1 MEADKEKIKAMVHW
15 PQSKNVIELRG
26 FLGLIRYY
34 RRFVQGYGNLAAPL
48 TQLLHKDAFEWND
61 ETTSASEGLKQAM
74 MIIPVLTSLDFS
86 QPFVIETDASR
97 FGLWCSLIP
106 KFLTNSLLQSE
117 VIPIS
122 SG

>member
-48 TQLLHKDAFEWND
+48 TQLLHKYAFEWND
-61 ETTSASEGLKQAM
+61 ETTSAFEGLKGNDDH
-74 MIIPVLTSLDFS
+74 T
-86 QPFVIETDASR
+86 
-97 FGLWCSLIP
+97 CSYFTRLI
-106 KFLTNSLLQSE
+106 TT
-117 VIPIS
+117 ICY
-122 SG
+122 